1 MVKEGTREESKNS
14 ILSVAKPLWVGDE
27 AISAKKKKKVNLS
40 DKVTQKCTLARVLL
54 LEKI

>member
-1 MVKEGTREESKNS
+1 MVKEGTREESKNT
-14 ILSVAKPLWVGDE
+14 ILSVAKPLWVGDK

-40 DKVTQKCTLARVLL
+40 DKVPQKCTLARVLL